1 MENVE
6 HTKICT
12 LDSKNSNN
20 PVLNVEFL
28 PNEILMNIFSHL
40 NIKDVYICAQV
51 SKKFRQI
58 SHDES
63 FWKCVNLSDQ
73 NVSCEFISQIIKLGT
88 EYLNLQ
94 GATLL
99 EEYDADLPRKNNLK
113 YLNLAESSV
122 DDKFLVKLLRSS
134 KSLEKLSLTGV
145 NVKHFYEMYEQYKCN
160 HSLHFS
166 SLGNIDSMML
176 EVRTSWYIE
185 CLLPNAKMLTSLDL
199 KGTRYPQIHSF
210 INFESIKEIILVCE
224 ELREANFQNQCR
236 IEDDLDFFA
245 NNLTTKIEK
254 LNISQIGILDEHMVK
269 LLNRCKNITELDL
282 LGCDLNKEDGL
293 NHPEQRT
300 LMAISENLSLSLVK
314 LQLPDHSF
322 IYPDFLNSLPK
333 LKYLWHQRR
342 NPLPTSH
349 PRQDNT
355 WIESQ
360 FPQIAFN
367 EGIPQIA
374 NCANEYFEPKFGFWE
389 LKCTALE
396 TGDYPESTTI
406 HAYMLS
412 KKDENLL
419 KCRGWNNEAQKEWF
433 KKNRNTVCNHCHRFG

>member
-6 HTKICT
+6 PTKICT
-12 LDSKNSNN
+12 LGSKSSNN

-99 EEYDADLPRKNNLK
+99 EDYDADLPRKNNLK

-145 NVKHFYEMYEQYKCN
+145 NLKHFYNFYEQWKCN
-160 HSLHFS
+160 HSLTDN
-166 SLGNIDSMML
+166 SLANIDSLML

-199 KGTRYPQIHSF
+199 KGTKYPQIHSF
-210 INFESIKEIILVCE
+210 INFESIKEIILVCD
-224 ELREANFQNQCR
+224 ELREANFEYQINLKQ
-236 IEDDLDFFA
+236 DMDFFA
-245 NNLTTKIEK
+245 KNLTTKIEK
-254 LNISQIGILDEHMVK
+254 LNISYIDDVVDEHMVK
-269 LLNRCKNITELDL
+269 LLKRCIKITELDL
-282 LGCDLNKEDGL
+282 YCCELQNRDYKGRQDT
-293 NHPEQRT
+293 EQRT
-300 LMAISENLSLSLVK
+300 LVAISENLSQSLVK
-314 LQLPDHSF
+314 LRLPDHSI
-322 IYPDFLNSLPK
+322 IYPGFLDSLPK
-333 LKYLWHQRR
+333 LKYLWHQGENYHSAYP
-342 NPLPTSH
+342 NPPPH
-349 PRQDNT
+349 QDKT
-355 WIESQ
+355 WISSQ
-360 FPQIAFN
+360 FPQISIN
-367 EGIPQIA
+367 EGKAQIA
-374 NCANEYFEPKFGFWE
+374 YCANEYFEPKLGFWE
-389 LKCTALE
+389 LKCTAVDLDFPNFE
-396 TGDYPESTTI
+396 
-406 HAYMLS
+406 
-412 KKDENLL
+412 
-419 KCRGWNNEAQKEWF
+419 
-433 KKNRNTVCNHCHRFG
+433 